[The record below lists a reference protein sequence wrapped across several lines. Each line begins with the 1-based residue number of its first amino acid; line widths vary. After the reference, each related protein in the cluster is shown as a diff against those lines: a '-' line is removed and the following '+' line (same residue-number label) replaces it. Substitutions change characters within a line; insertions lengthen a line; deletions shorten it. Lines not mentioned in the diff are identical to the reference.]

1 LIKKRQSDI
10 EDKGVFSP
18 LMVFPEGGTTN
29 GRRISPFKR
38 GAFVG
43 LRSVKP
49 MIIQYDS
56 PVISPSIDV
65 IEEADVAILLCS
77 LFSF

>member
-1 LIKKRQSDI
+1 MIKQRQSDI
-10 EDKGVFSP
+10 EDKGTFSP

-29 GRRISPFKR
+29 GKRISPFKR

-49 MIIQYDS
+49 MVIQYEA

-77 LFSF
+77 PFRF